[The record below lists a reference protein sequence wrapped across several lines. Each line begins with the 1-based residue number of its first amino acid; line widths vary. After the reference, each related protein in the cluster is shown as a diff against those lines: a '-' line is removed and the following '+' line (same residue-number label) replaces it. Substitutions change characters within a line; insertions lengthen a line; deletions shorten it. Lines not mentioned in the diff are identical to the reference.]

1 MKKEDIKKIIIKGV
15 NNTVKGMMN
24 IFTKHRLCGGILCI
38 FEVENEV
45 NAAIAIKMPENSTK
59 LDYLAGMLWAAAAHD
74 KLYMKAMVV
83 AGLEAEIR
91 YTKDEEK
98 RKVIREKVTELAELF
113 DE

>member
-1 MKKEDIKKIIIKGV
+1 M
-15 NNTVKGMMN
+15 
-24 IFTKHRLCGGILCI
+24 F

-45 NAAIAIKMPENSTK
+45 NAAIAIKMPENCTK
-59 LDYLAGMLWAAAAHD
+59 LDYLADMLCAAAIND

-91 YTKDEEK
+91 QTKDEKK
-98 RKVIREKVTELAELF
+98 RKVIREKVTELAEFF